1 MTTDR
6 RNFLKLMGVGGVGA
20 SLSACGT
27 VPAAGGDSTAA
38 ALGKSAGR
46 RVVVV
51 GGGYGGAIA
60 AKYIRMF
67 DKSIEVVLIEPNRQ
81 FVSCPFSNLYIGG
94 MLPDLTSLTIGYDKL
109 AANHGIKL
117 VHDTVTAVDAAKKTL
132 TVSGVTVDYDRLVL
146 SPGVD
151 FRTEEIDGYNL
162 ATTPEIMPHA
172 WKAGAQTLLLRK
184 QLVDMPNGGTVVLT
198 IPLGPFR
205 CPPGPYERTSMI
217 AMYLKQHKPKSK
229 IVVLDANPD
238 IVSKAGLFKK
248 GWKKHYD
255 GMIQYKGAQKVT
267 AVNAAT
273 RSVFIEGIEEVKG
286 DVVNVIPPQRAARI
300 AAAAGVIG
308 PDKNWCPINGTT
320 FESTLHKNIHVIGDA
335 CNAGAMPKSGY
346 SANSEA
352 KICAA
357 NIVALM
363 NGKETTEMSGI
374 NTCYSYLSA
383 KEAVSVAAVYTVKEG
398 KIIAV
403 PNSGGVS
410 PDLSEVEAV
419 YASSWLKN
427 ILTEMST

>member
-6 RNFLKLMGVGGVGA
+6 RSFLKLVGAGGVGA
-20 SLSACGT
+20 SLAACAT
-27 VPAAGGDSTAA
+27 QPASTGMTASSLA
-38 ALGKSAGR
+38 RSKGR

-51 GGGYGGAIA
+51 GGGYGGTIA
-60 AKYIRMF
+60 AKYIRMQ
-67 DKSIEVVLIEPNRQ
+67 DKSIEVVLIEPNRE

-94 MLPDLTSLTIGYDKL
+94 MLKDLSSLTIGYDKL
-109 AANHGIKL
+109 AANHGITMI
-117 VHDTVTAVDAAKKTL
+117 HDTVSAIDAVKKTV
-132 TVSGVTVDYDRLVL
+132 TVSSGTIDYDRLVL
-146 SPGVD
+146 SPGID
-151 FRTEEIDGYNL
+151 FRAEEIAGYDL
-162 ATTPEIMPHA
+162 ATTPLIMPHA
-172 WKAGAQTLLLRK
+172 WKAGPQTLLLRK
-184 QLVDMPNGGTVVLT
+184 QLEDMPNGGTVVLT
-198 IPLGPFR
+198 VPLGPFR

-238 IVSKAGLFKK
+238 IVSKAGLFRK

-255 GMIQYKGAQKVT
+255 GMIQYRGAQKVT
-267 AVNAAT
+267 AVNAKT
-273 RSVFIEGIEEVKG
+273 RSVFIEGMEEVKG
-286 DVVNVIPPQRAARI
+286 DVVNVIPPQRASHI
-300 AAAAGVIG
+300 ASAAGLIG
-308 PDKNWCPINGTT
+308 PDKAWCPINATT
-320 FESTLHKNIHVIGDA
+320 FESTLQKNIHVIGDA

-352 KICAA
+352 KTCAT

-383 KEAVSVAAVYTVKEG
+383 KEAVSVAAVYAVKEG

>member
-6 RNFLKLMGVGGVGA
+6 RKFLTLMGVGGVGV
-20 SLSACGT
+20 SLSACST
-27 VPAAGGDSTAA
+27 PPASTALA
-38 ALGKSAGR
+38 APGLAKSAGR

-51 GGGYGGAIA
+51 GGGYGGTIA
-60 AKYIRMF
+60 AKYIRML
-67 DKSIEVVLIEPNRQ
+67 DKSIEVVLIEPNKQ

-94 MLPDLTSLTIGYDKL
+94 LLKDLSSLTIGYDKL

-117 VHDTVTAVDAAKKTL
+117 VHDTVSAIDPVKKTV
-132 TVSGVTVDYDRLVL
+132 TVSSGTIDYDRVVL
-146 SPGVD
+146 SPGID
-151 FRTEEIDGYNL
+151 FRTEELEGYDL
-162 ATTPEIMPHA
+162 ATTPQIMPHA
-172 WKAGAQTLLLRK
+172 WKAGPQTLLLRK
-184 QLVDMPNGGTVVLT
+184 QLVDMPNGGTVVIT
-198 IPLGPFR
+198 VPLAPFR
-205 CPPGPYERTSMI
+205 CPPGPYERASMI

-229 IVVLDANPD
+229 VVVLDANPD
-238 IVSKAGLFKK
+238 IASKAGLFRK
-248 GWKKHYD
+248 GWKKHYEGIID
-255 GMIQYKGAQKVT
+255 YRGAQKVT
-267 AVNAAT
+267 AVNAKN
-273 RSVFIEGIEEVKG
+273 RSVLIEGIQEVHG
-286 DVVNVIPPQRAARI
+286 DVVNVIPPQRAGNIARV
-300 AAAAGVIG
+300 AGLIG
-308 PDKNWCPINGTT
+308 PDKAWCPIDATT
-320 FESTLHKNIHVIGDA
+320 FESTLQKNIHVIGDA

-352 KICAA
+352 KICAT

-383 KEAVSVAAVYTVKEG
+383 KEAVSVAGVYVVKEG

-419 YASSWLKN
+419 YASSWLNN